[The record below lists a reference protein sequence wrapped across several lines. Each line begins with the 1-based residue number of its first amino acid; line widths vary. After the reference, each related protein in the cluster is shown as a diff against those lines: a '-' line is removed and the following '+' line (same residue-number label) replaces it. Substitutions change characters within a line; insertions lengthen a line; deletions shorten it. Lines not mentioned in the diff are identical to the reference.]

1 MKNRNPDG
9 RVVETSVQPKNCYIT
24 LRVTDQEMSAIRAL
38 MQKHG
43 YRSRSLYLRDVIF
56 KRRVVSRKEVVNI
69 TDKFLSD
76 KFNELIYQVNKI
88 GVNYNQI
95 ASTFMRQV
103 KDFESAGTPPAAIR
117 VTEQKMEKLMVAT
130 ESLRNEFALLIDI
143 FERYRQAEA
152 MKNL

>member
-9 RVVETSVQPKNCYIT
+9 RIVETPVQNKNCYIT
-24 LRVTDQEMSAIRAL
+24 LRVTDQEMSAIRTR
-38 MQKHG
+38 MQKYG

-56 KRRVVSRKEVVNI
+56 KKKVITRNEVVNV

-76 KFNELIYQVNKI
+76 KLNELIYQINKI

-103 KDFESAGTPPAAIR
+103 KDFESVGTPPAAIR

-130 ESLRNEFALLIDI
+130 ESLRDEFALLIDI
-143 FERYRQAEA
+143 FDRYRQAEII
-152 MKNL
+152 KNL